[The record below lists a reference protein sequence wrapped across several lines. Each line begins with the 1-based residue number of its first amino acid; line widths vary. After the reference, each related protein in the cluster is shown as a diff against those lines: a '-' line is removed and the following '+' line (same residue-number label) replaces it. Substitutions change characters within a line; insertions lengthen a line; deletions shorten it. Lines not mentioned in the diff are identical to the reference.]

1 MRLTSRY
8 VPLTLKHVLLFCET
22 KFNLNNFSHYYI
34 WKHKNSK
41 CICPVVYGNIKC
53 FMYLP
58 NVTDWI
64 QSRIFRQNTFY
75 EHQIIPFFSKYINTT
90 SIVADIGANIG
101 NHSIF
106 FSKLLHA
113 KKVYA
118 FEPVVETFNVLKTN
132 IELNAL
138 SETVIVENLAIGAK
152 RSSGSIINVNPNDMG
167 STEINYN
174 EGGELII
181 TTLDNYFI
189 SGEKELPN
197 VLKIDVEGFELEVLK
212 GGHQTIAVAQPTIF
226 IEIWES
232 NYGAV
237 NSYLEG
243 MEYKQH
249 LKVDEKFYIYLPEH
263 HQ

>member
-1 MRLTSRY
+1 
-8 VPLTLKHVLLFCET
+8 
-22 KFNLNNFSHYYI
+22 
-34 WKHKNSK
+34 
-41 CICPVVYGNIKC
+41 
-53 FMYLP
+53 MYLP

-64 QSRIFRQNTFY
+64 QSCIFRQNTFY
-75 EHQIIPFFSKYINTT
+75 EHQLIPFFSKYINTS

-132 IELNAL
+132 VELNTL

-152 RSSGSIINVNPNDMG
+152 KSSGTVINADPNDMG

-174 EGGELII
+174 DGGELII

-189 SGEKELPN
+189 SGGKELPN
-197 VLKIDVEGFELEVLK
+197 VLKVDVEGFELEVLK
-212 GGHQTIAVAQPTIF
+212 GGYQTIAVAQPTIF

-232 NYGAV
+232 NYGVV

-243 MEYKQH
+243 IGYKQH
-249 LKVDEKFYIYLPEH
+249 LKVDDKFYIYLPEH